1 MIKQMERMEI
11 TMEEKKLQDVK
22 AQETAEDKKRL
33 EEQETIED
41 TQQEDLSGG
50 NMIKNAGLR

>member
-1 MIKQMERMEI
+1 MERMEI